1 VIYVCYTQNVVNVD
15 QKPQSSDLYHY
26 FPVVVLHILQV

>member
-1 VIYVCYTQNVVNVD
+1 MIYVYYILGVANVD